1 MKRILWAIAVGV
13 AVWGLPRLS
22 HPAVDVGKLDPV
34 ETVLLTG
41 KETGIRMETDTGA
54 SGSGRNL
61 KEAWEDL
68 CRSSKRN
75 VFPDT
80 ASKLIVVGDMEPYWE
95 EIIGFFR
102 PSGTVCMAKEKPD
115 LKAATE
121 YLALHR
127 PEMTLNRIRA
137 GEKLR
142 QYLIRKG
149 GQMELE
155 PETSADRMYASGGIG
170 ATGALRG
177 DRLYSGITDG
187 GGDAATD
194 AVGGGRA
201 EADHEG

>member
-1 MKRILWAIAVGV
+1 MKRILWAIVAGV

-68 CRSSKRN
+68 CRSGKRN

-80 ASKLIVVGDMEPYWE
+80 ASKLIVVGNMEPYWE
-95 EIIGFFR
+95 EIMGFFR
-102 PSGTVCMAKEKPD
+102 PSCTVCMAKEKPD

-127 PEMTLNRIRA
+127 PEMTLNRIRS
-137 GEKLR
+137 GEKVR

-155 PETSADRMYASGGIG
+155 PETSADRMYASGSIG
-170 ATGALRG
+170 ATGALHR
-177 DRLYSGITDG
+177 DRIYSGITDG
-187 GGDAATD
+187 GGDAPADD
-194 AVGGGRA
+194 AGRRRP
-201 EADHEG
+201 ETGCKG